1 MREGAPQQPNNKQ
14 SLSSGLSTLLNIFL
28 EGREQHRTNLHL
40 DEACLIFYNVNQ
52 AIVRDKRIRVTVN
65 IFFQFQM
72 FMPPDPPKRPLEEI
86 MEGDRLMPSAPSQDD
101 PIQIPEHIAYMRS
114 ISAIE
119 HGHDMAMPLEPC
131 NGDFTHIHCGPHN
144 HVRPAH
150 PQHQHPQP
158 TSHIPFMR
166 HPHSYPGSINRQDSA
181 ISSVSAPAR
190 TSHVGGGIGGGGG
203 CGGAGHVGNVGHRGS
218 DAGSAVSGGGGGE
231 GSTGGNEGT
240 TGNRNTQCPNC
251 SAKPPTYSESFHHP
265 VMEHQLSH
273 SSNHGESPPYSPP
286 SSPDHS

>member
-1 MREGAPQQPNNKQ
+1 
-14 SLSSGLSTLLNIFL
+14 
-28 EGREQHRTNLHL
+28 
-40 DEACLIFYNVNQ
+40 
-52 AIVRDKRIRVTVN
+52 
-65 IFFQFQM
+65 
-72 FMPPDPPKRPLEEI
+72 MPPDPPKRPLEEI
-86 MEGDRLMPSAPSQDD
+86 MEGDRLMPSAPAPPPDGI
-101 PIQIPEHIAYMRS
+101 PIPEHIAYMRS

-119 HGHDMAMPLEPC
+119 HGHDIAMPLEPC

-144 HVRPAH
+144 HVRPAQ
-150 PQHQHPQP
+150 PQHPHPHPQP

-190 TSHVGGGIGGGGG
+190 TSHGVGGGGG
-203 CGGAGHVGNVGHRGS
+203 CGGGGHVGAHRGS
-218 DAGSAVSGGGGGE
+218 DAG
-231 GSTGGNEGT
+231 TGGNSGDGGTGGSNEGT

-286 SSPDHS
+286 SSPDS